1 MTSFWCARPQ
11 HASQPAA
18 AGARVCH
25 PSDKTDAV
33 EGALQIEVTSLS
45 AFKDIRG
52 TCKEL
57 CYKHNIRLLNPPA
70 QQFGNT

>member
-1 MTSFWCARPQ
+1 MTSFWCACPQ
-11 HASQPAA
+11 RVSQSAA
-18 AGARVCH
+18 AGARVRH
-25 PSDKTDAV
+25 PGDKTDAV

-45 AFKDIRG
+45 AFKHIHG